1 MKEQFSIKNF
11 MMRLPCLF
19 IAETEEKGRAVFTND
34 ALEKGIV
41 LETAP
46 VIVMTDEERKLIDQ
60 TRLHDY
66 IFVWGDDNDQCAMA
80 LGWISVY
87 NHSYHSNAEY
97 YMDFETEQMFV
108 KTVWP
113 IAAGEEVTINYNGTW
128 NDETKVW
135 FDVAG

>member
-1 MKEQFSIKNF
+1 
-11 MMRLPCLF
+11 MRLPCLF
-19 IAETEEKGRAVFTND
+19 IAETEQKGRAVFTNE
-34 ALEKGIV
+34 ALEAGTL

-46 VIVMTDEERKLIDQ
+46 VIVMTGEERKLIDQ

-66 IFVWGDDNDQCAMA
+66 IFVWGDENDQCAMA

-87 NHSYHSNAEY
+87 NHSYQSNAEY

-135 FDVAG
+135 FETTG

>member
-34 ALEKGIV
+34 ALETGTL

-46 VIVMTDEERKLIDQ
+46 VIVMTGEERKLIDQ

-66 IFVWGDDNDQCAMA
+66 IFVWGDANDQCAMA
-80 LGWISVY
+80 LGWISMY
-87 NHSYHSNAEY
+87 NHSYKSNAEY

-108 KTVWP
+108 KTVRP
-113 IAAGEEVTINYNGTW
+113 IEEGEEVTINYNGTW

-135 FDVAG
+135 FDIAG

>member
-1 MKEQFSIKNF
+1 
-11 MMRLPCLF
+11 MRLPCLF
-19 IAETEEKGRAVFTND
+19 IAETEDKGRAVFTTE
-34 ALEKGIV
+34 AVEAGVL

-46 VIVMTDEERKLIDQ
+46 VIVMTGEERKLIDQ

-66 IFVWGDDNDQCAMA
+66 IFVWGDANDQCAMA
-80 LGWISVY
+80 LGWIAMY

-97 YMDFETEQMFV
+97 YMDFETEQMFI
-108 KTVWP
+108 KTVRP

-135 FDVAG
+135 FDAIG

>member
-1 MKEQFSIKNF
+1 
-11 MMRLPCLF
+11 MRLPCLF

-34 ALEKGIV
+34 ALETGTL

-46 VIVMTDEERKLIDQ
+46 VIVMTGEERKLIDQ

-66 IFVWGDDNDQCAMA
+66 IFVWGDANDQCAMA
-80 LGWISVY
+80 LGWISMY
-87 NHSYHSNAEY
+87 NHSYSSNAEY

-108 KTVWP
+108 KTVRP
-113 IAAGEEVTINYNGTW
+113 IAEAEEITINYNGTW

-135 FDVAG
+135 FDATG

>member
-1 MKEQFSIKNF
+1 
-11 MMRLPCLF
+11 MRLSCLF
-19 IAETEEKGRAVFTND
+19 IAETEQKGRAVFTNE
-34 ALEKGIV
+34 ALEAGTL

-46 VIVMTDEERKLIDQ
+46 VIVMTGEERKLIDQ

-66 IFVWGDDNDQCAMA
+66 IFVWGDANDQCAMA
-80 LGWISVY
+80 LGWISIY
-87 NHSYHSNAEY
+87 NHSYSSNAEY

-135 FDVAG
+135 FDAAG

>member
-1 MKEQFSIKNF
+1 
-11 MMRLPCLF
+11 MRLPCLF

-34 ALEKGIV
+34 ALETGTL

-46 VIVMTDEERKLIDQ
+46 VIVMTGEERKLIDQ

-66 IFVWGDDNDQCAMA
+66 IFVWGDANDQCAMA
-80 LGWISVY
+80 LGWISMY
-87 NHSYHSNAEY
+87 NHSYSSNAEY

-108 KTVWP
+108 KTVRP
-113 IAAGEEVTINYNGTW
+113 IAEGEEVTINYNGTW

-135 FDVAG
+135 FDVVG

>member
-34 ALEKGIV
+34 ALETGTL

-46 VIVMTDEERKLIDQ
+46 VIVMTGEERKLIDQ

-66 IFVWGDDNDQCAMA
+66 IFVWGDANDQCAMA
-80 LGWISVY
+80 LGWIAMY
-87 NHSYHSNAEY
+87 NHSYQSNAEY
-97 YMDFETEQMFV
+97 YMDFETEQMFI
-108 KTVWP
+108 KTVRP

-135 FDVAG
+135 FDAAG

>member
-1 MKEQFSIKNF
+1 
-11 MMRLPCLF
+11 MRLPCLF

-34 ALEKGIV
+34 SLETGTL

-46 VIVMTDEERKLIDQ
+46 VIVMTGEERKLIDQ

-66 IFVWGDDNDQCAMA
+66 IFVWGDANDQCAMA
-80 LGWISVY
+80 LGWISMY
-87 NHSYHSNAEY
+87 NHSYSSNAEY

-108 KTVWP
+108 KTVQP

-128 NDETKVW
+128 NDDTKVW
-135 FDVAG
+135 FDAIG

>member
-1 MKEQFSIKNF
+1 
-11 MMRLPCLF
+11 MRLPCLF
-19 IAETEEKGRAVFTND
+19 IAETEQKGRAVFTNE
-34 ALEKGIV
+34 ALEAGTL

-46 VIVMTDEERKLIDQ
+46 VIVMTGEERKLIDQ

-66 IFVWGDDNDQCAMA
+66 IFVWGDANDQCAMA
-80 LGWISVY
+80 LGWISMY
-87 NHSYHSNAEY
+87 NHSYNSNAEY

-108 KTVWP
+108 KTVRP

-135 FDVAG
+135 FDAAG

>member
-1 MKEQFSIKNF
+1 MKEHFSIKNF

-34 ALEKGIV
+34 ALETGTL

-46 VIVMTDEERKLIDQ
+46 VIVMTGEERKLIDQ

-66 IFVWGDDNDQCAMA
+66 IFVWGDDNDQCALA

-87 NHSYHSNAEY
+87 NHSYQSNAEY

-135 FDVAG
+135 FDVVG

>member
-1 MKEQFSIKNF
+1 
-11 MMRLPCLF
+11 MRLPCLF
-19 IAETEEKGRAVFTND
+19 IAETEQKGRAVFTNE
-34 ALEKGIV
+34 ALEAGTL

-46 VIVMTDEERKLIDQ
+46 VIVMTGEERKLIDQ

-87 NHSYHSNAEY
+87 NHSYQSNAEY

-135 FDVAG
+135 FDVVG

>member
-1 MKEQFSIKNF
+1 
-11 MMRLPCLF
+11 MRLPCLF

-34 ALEKGIV
+34 ALETGTL

-46 VIVMTDEERKLIDQ
+46 VIVMTGEERKLIDQ

-66 IFVWGDDNDQCAMA
+66 IFVWGDENDQCAMA

-87 NHSYHSNAEY
+87 NHSYQSNAEY

-135 FDVAG
+135 FETTG

>member
-11 MMRLPCLF
+11 TMRLPCLF
-19 IAETEEKGRAVFTND
+19 IAETEEKGRAVFTNE
-34 ALEKGIV
+34 ALETGTL

-46 VIVMTDEERKLIDQ
+46 VIVMTGEERKLLDQ

-66 IFVWGDDNDQCAMA
+66 IFVWGDANDQCAMA
-80 LGWISVY
+80 LGWISMY
-87 NHSYHSNAEY
+87 NHSYSSNAEY

-108 KTVWP
+108 KTVRP
-113 IAAGEEVTINYNGTW
+113 ITAGEEVTINYNGTW

-135 FDVAG
+135 FDTAG